1 MSGTTFSAEF
11 LGCKVSQTDLQGLR
25 ERLGDDGYDEVDAG
39 GDVHLVN
46 GCCVTNEA
54 VAKTRQSVRRALGS
68 GAEAVVVTG
77 CAARLVEAGF
87 DRIDPRVRV
96 IAAPSEAV
104 PGAVADT
111 LAELG
116 CRGGPRRTLDPRRRR
131 MFLKVQDGCSFS
143 CAYCVIPD
151 VRGGTRSRSLPEVI
165 AEAERR
171 VRQGFREVVVTGV
184 NVGLYRDRAAG
195 LGLAGLLQRLAEVPG
210 LERVRLSSIEPNHLD
225 DDLLDVLAADPFL
238 PHLHVPLQ
246 TGSDRLLAAMR
257 RRYRSEAYLDRL
269 AAARRRMPD
278 VAISADVI
286 AGLPG
291 ETDED
296 HAATL
301 AFVECAG
308 LARLHVFPYS
318 PRPGTRTADDDD
330 VPADVK
336 RARAAALR
344 ARSEAL
350 AAAHRRG
357 RVGRRDEVLVERGD
371 DDGAGRGLGRDGTP
385 WRVAGAAT
393 AAGAIVPVVGTGILD
408 DGRIDGRIVA

>member
-1 MSGTTFSAEF
+1 VSGASFSAEF

-25 ERLGDDGYDEVDAG
+25 ERLGGDGFDEVDAG

-46 GCCVTNEA
+46 SCCVTNEA
-54 VAKTRQSVRRALGS
+54 VAKTRQAVRRALAGGS
-68 GAEAVVVTG
+68 GAVVVTG
-77 CAARLVEAGF
+77 CAARLGEAGLE
-87 DRIDPRVRV
+87 RIDPRVRV
-96 IAAPSEAV
+96 VNAPAEAV

-151 VRGGTRSRSLPEVI
+151 VRGATRSRPGEEVL
-165 AEAERR
+165 AEASRR

-184 NVGLYRDRAAG
+184 NVGLYKDRAAG
-195 LGLAGLLQRLAEVPG
+195 IGLAGLLERLAGVPG
-210 LERVRLSSIEPNHLD
+210 LARVRLSSIEPNHLD
-225 DDLLDVLAADPFL
+225 DDLLDVLAAAPYL

-246 TGSDRLLAAMR
+246 TGSDRLLSAMR
-257 RRYRSEAYLDRL
+257 RRYRADGYLARL
-269 AAARRRMPD
+269 AAARERMPD

-291 ETDED
+291 ETDAD

-301 AFVECAG
+301 ALVERAG

-318 PRPGTRTADDDD
+318 PRPGTQTAAEDD
-330 VPADVK
+330 VPPAVK
-336 RARAAALR
+336 RERAAALR
-344 ARSEAL
+344 ERSASL
-350 AAAHRRG
+350 AAAHRRRHLG
-357 RVGRRDEVLVERGD
+357 VRDAVLIERGD
-371 DDGAGRGLGRDGTP
+371 GDGAGRGLGRDGTP
-385 WRVAGAAT
+385 WRVAGAA
-393 AAGAIVPVVGTGILD
+393 AAVGEIVPVRGVGILE
-408 DGRIDGRIVA
+408 DGRIDGRVVA